1 MSVPNKRKHRRVEV
15 KIEVEIEVVFPEET
29 FRPKKKGGHTLNI
42 SECGMKIMMF
52 DVPESFYKKMLSP
65 IRHAKIGFTLPTTK
79 KHKVLHGKMVWFDYN
94 FQKEECTF
102 GICFE
107 TITPEGQQD
116 MHDLIETL
124 ERQKDSDSEAKGD

>member
-1 MSVPNKRKHRRVEV
+1 MSSVNRRKHKRVEV

-29 FRPKKKGGHTLNI
+29 FRPKRKGGQTLNI
-42 SECGMKIMMF
+42 SERGMKIMMF

-65 IRHAKIGFTLPTTK
+65 IRYAKIGFTLPATN
-79 KHKVLHGKMVWFDYN
+79 KHKVLHGKMVWLDYN
-94 FQKEECTF
+94 SQKEECTF

-107 TITPEGQQD
+107 TITPEDQQD
-116 MHDLIETL
+116 MHELIGTL